1 MNRVNMKIL
10 VIEDS
15 EALRRS
21 LQVGLSNL
29 GFTVDETGDGSEGLS
44 MALSGN
50 YDLLVLDLML
60 PSVDGM
66 SILQALRSS
75 NSQSRVLI
83 LSARSEPQDK
93 INGLM
98 KGADDYLTK
107 PFSFEELHARVLAL
121 LRRGSLQNQQ
131 NTLTVADCVLD
142 LSLKTLHY
150 KQHAIELTRNEYKI
164 IECLFNTPERVLGLE
179 FISEAVVGQFDML
192 SKNALEAHISTIR
205 KKVRQ
210 FNGELPIKNKR
221 GFGYVA
227 TTK

>member
-1 MNRVNMKIL
+1 MKIL

-21 LQVGLSNL
+21 LQVGFSNL

-131 NTLTVADCVLD
+131 NTLTVGDCVLD

-164 IECLFNTPERVLGLE
+164 IECLFNAPERVLGLE
-179 FISEAVVGQFDML
+179 LISEAVVGQFDML

-210 FNGELPIKNKR
+210 IDGELPIKNKR